1 MTLTAERVTLAGNP
15 SPKKASCSKQVKAVA
30 ECYYSGQE
38 TLARWASSG
47 KFERK
52 KIISTQVATKLRQ
65 FLLYL
70 LLFKVIA
77 STSSETKL
85 L

>member
-15 SPKKASCSKQVKAVA
+15 SPKKASCSKQVKAMA

-52 KIISTQVATKLRQ
+52 KIISTQVETKLRPSVPKM
-65 FLLYL
+65 LYI
-70 LLFKVIA
+70 VTA
-77 STSSETKL
+77 STSSETK
-85 L
+85 